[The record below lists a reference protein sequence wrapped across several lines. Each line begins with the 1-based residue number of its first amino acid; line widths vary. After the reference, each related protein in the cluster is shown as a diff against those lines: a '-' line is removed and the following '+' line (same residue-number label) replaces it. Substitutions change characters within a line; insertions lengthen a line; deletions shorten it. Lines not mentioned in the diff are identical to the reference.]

1 MLERLKTPNVN
12 TDTSKIRVNLI
23 RNGSR
28 NLKEEIKEMGKDEK
42 RIERP
47 DKIVEIVE
55 NILEF
60 NEQNKQGER
69 LKI

>member
-1 MLERLKTPNVN
+1 M
-12 TDTSKIRVNLI
+12 I
-23 RNGSR
+23 RNGLR

-60 NEQNKQGER
+60 NKQNKQGER

>member
-1 MLERLKTPNVN
+1 
-12 TDTSKIRVNLI
+12 
-23 RNGSR
+23 
-28 NLKEEIKEMGKDEK
+28 MGKDEK

-60 NEQNKQGER
+60 NKQNKQGER

>member
-23 RNGSR
+23 RNGLR